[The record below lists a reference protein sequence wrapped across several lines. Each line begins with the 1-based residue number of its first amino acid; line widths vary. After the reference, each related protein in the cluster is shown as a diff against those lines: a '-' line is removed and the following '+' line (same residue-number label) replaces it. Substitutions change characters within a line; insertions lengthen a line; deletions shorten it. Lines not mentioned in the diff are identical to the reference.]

1 MSNFKLTAVTLQYG
15 LMALIVLLVGGI
27 IGIFF
32 LAQTFMSEKAL
43 STDHYRT
50 DAELAQE
57 EIVRLQQLRTIL
69 KNEQSTI
76 EKTARIVAQSQEYQ
90 FQDQVINDV
99 TSYARRNNIEVISF
113 DFGAKPGAA
122 SPQLSSNGSKQQKT
136 IVTVQLSNDIPYDS
150 FLRFLK
156 SLEQNITKIQLTGIA
171 LQPNVTKP
179 NLILAP
185 TIELEVFLR

>member
-1 MSNFKLTAVTLQYG
+1 MGNFKMTAVTLQYG
-15 LMALIVLLVGGI
+15 LIALIVLLVGGI

-32 LAQTFMSEKAL
+32 LAQTVMSEKAL

-69 KNEQSTI
+69 KNEQNTI

-99 TSYARRNNIEVISF
+99 TAYAKQNNIEVLSF

-122 SPQLSSNGSKQQKT
+122 PQGAASGSTQTKT
-136 IVTVQLSNDIPYDS
+136 IVTVQLNNDIPYDS
-150 FLRFLK
+150 LLKFLK
-156 SLEQNITKIQLTGIA
+156 SLEQNITKMQLTGIA

>member
-1 MSNFKLTAVTLQYG
+1 MGNSKMTAITLQFG
-15 LMALIVLLVGGI
+15 LIALIVLLVGGI

-32 LAQTFMSEKAL
+32 LAQTVMSQKAL

-57 EIVRLQQLRTIL
+57 EIVRLQQLKSIL
-69 KNEQSTI
+69 KNDQGTI
-76 EKTARIVAQSQEYQ
+76 EKTARIVAQSQQYQ

-99 TSYARRNNIEVISF
+99 TSYAKRNNIEVLSF
-113 DFGAKPGAA
+113 DFGLKPGAA
-122 SPQLSSNGSKQQKT
+122 AQDPTSGSTQQKT
-136 IVTVQLSNDIPYDS
+136 IVKVQLSNDIPYDS

-156 SLEQNITKIQLTGIA
+156 SLEQNITKMQLTGIA
-171 LQPNVTKP
+171 LQPNVTQP

>member
-1 MSNFKLTAVTLQYG
+1 MGNAKLTAVTLQY
-15 LMALIVLLVGGI
+15 AFISLIILLIGGI
-27 IGIFF
+27 VGIFF
-32 LAQTFMSEKAL
+32 LAQTFMSQKAL
-43 STDHYRT
+43 STDHYRI

-57 EIVRLQQLRTIL
+57 EIVRLKQLETIL
-69 KNEQSTI
+69 KTEKSTI
-76 EKTARIVAQSQEYQ
+76 DKTARIVAQSQAYQ
-90 FQDQVINDV
+90 FQDQVITDI
-99 TSYARRNNIEVISF
+99 TAYAKQNNIEVLSF

-122 SPQLSSNGSKQQKT
+122 PQGTGTGSAQQKT
-136 IVTVQLSNDIPYDS
+136 IVTVQLNNDIPFDS

-156 SLEQNITKIQLTGIA
+156 SVEQNITKMQLTGIA